1 MRTELR
7 KKHPYYGKY
16 RYKLDVGVFY
26 TTQPAG
32 WTKAKERKETLEFID
47 YIKKNIKEEN
57 YLMVFN
63 SWSRWPVVYIANKDE
78 VEIVIKS
85 RFKIYIWCFTKP
97 APGYENKKKPNK
109 DEITSLWY
117 NRYPYKIV
125 LRLDDNIEIEETL
138 EWCEEN
144 ISRNYT
150 KSGYMGNIS
159 YFFINSIDAMAF
171 KLRFSDNVKDTKITD
186 DKTAKRWLKDR
197 IRRAEEDLK
206 TFLEGV

>member
-16 RYKLDVGVFY
+16 RYKLDVGVFFPI
-26 TTQPAG
+26 QQAG
-32 WTKAKERKETLEFID
+32 LTKTKERKEALEFIG
-47 YIKKNIKEEN
+47 YIKKNIKKEN

-63 SWSRWPVVYIANKDE
+63 NWSKWPVVYIANKDE

-85 RFKIYIWCFTKP
+85 KFNKYIWCFTKP

-125 LRLDDNIEIEETL
+125 LRLNDNIEIEETL

-171 KLRFSDNVKDTKITD
+171 KLRFSDTVTETKITD
-186 DKTAKRWLKDR
+186 DKTAKKWLKDR
-197 IRRAEEDLK
+197 IRRAEEDLE